1 MAMNPAKPRSSSRS
15 ATPRP
20 AVRAKPTA
28 RSGEK
33 PEAPKPAAVRAKP
46 AAKQRVE
53 PGPSAELADAMVN
66 AMYEG
71 VIVFGL
77 DGLPIYCNERCVE
90 ITGMTLEERLQLGL
104 EGFASRI
111 IRLDGGA
118 EKLEDLPSQR
128 VLRTGKSCSV
138 THGFHRTDGELVWV
152 DINAAPIHR
161 TGSREMFG
169 CCLVMRDVTERRN
182 AEEALKASEEMKSA
196 VMAASVDAILTIDID
211 GKIVDLNRAAER
223 LYKTTRAAVGDTLES
238 FIPWRDRQVWAQILE
253 RLRSDPKHFRGRRL
267 TGTGQRSDG
276 SEFPLEATID
286 SLDAS
291 GHQLFVTF
299 IRDVTERRAAER
311 RLADARDAALRA
323 SVVKSEFLATMSHE
337 IRTPMNGVIGSLDLI
352 LDSDLADDLRDL
364 ATIARTS
371 AHDLLAI
378 IDDILDLS
386 KIEADKLDS
395 QAIEFDLAAIVE
407 GVTDIVA
414 VPARRKAISLA
425 CFVDPRA
432 PEAVCGDARLLRQVL
447 VNLVGNAVKFT
458 EKGEVAIR
466 AEIESLNDSRVF
478 VRFAVSDTG
487 IGIPPDSLEKLFEPF
502 TQVDGSSTRA
512 HGGTGLGLAISSR
525 LVRLMGGHL
534 EVAST
539 PGAGST
545 FSFTVPFEVLERA
558 ARPAYPQS
566 PPTRPLRVLVVES
579 TASAA
584 DTVERYLRAWGLTT
598 TRSAAPAE
606 AIERFKEAPAGERYD
621 VAVIAVSP
629 GDDSASEL
637 AHELHELA
645 GEDGL
650 FVIAL
655 VDIGERVAEAAVGA
669 ERMFDAVVAKP
680 IKQSRLYDALAGLD
694 RASAAPAAPEDEAPQ
709 APELRGLRILIA
721 EDNPVNQQVLMRQ
734 ARRLGLVATAVEN
747 GEAAL
752 AAIAEGTYDA
762 VLMDCQM
769 PVMDGYAATRAI
781 REREAS
787 GDLRTPIV
795 AVTANAMREDYDRCR
810 DAGMDEFVAKPVT
823 LAALANA
830 LERALAVSRAGAA
843 PASVAPEQP
852 MVSGKPVGRGVEL
865 APLDDH
871 GIDRSALA
879 ALQEDVGG
887 AASLGRI
894 IKLFLE
900 QLNPQTEQIQQAA
913 GAGEHDTVA
922 RTAHRMKSS
931 SATLGATSLAE
942 LLEQIETAAVDGD
955 SSGLEKRVNA
965 LAATAESARAGFEG
979 VLEGLAAAN

>member
-1 MAMNPAKPRSSSRS
+1 MLEAMH
-15 ATPRP
+15 
-20 AVRAKPTA
+20 
-28 RSGEK
+28 
-33 PEAPKPAAVRAKP
+33 
-46 AAKQRVE
+46 
-53 PGPSAELADAMVN
+53 
-66 AMYEG
+66 EG
-71 VIVFGL
+71 VVVYGL
-77 DGLPIYCNERCVE
+77 DGRPIYSNQRFVE
-90 ITGMTLEERLQLGL
+90 ISGLTLDELRDLPAEEFVKRVVQLDGSPVTLESFPSRVVLQ
-104 EGFASRI
+104 
-111 IRLDGGA
+111 
-118 EKLEDLPSQR
+118 
-128 VLRTGKSCSV
+128 TGETHSV
-138 THGFHRTDGELVWV
+138 THGLRKPNGELVWI
-152 DINAAPIHR
+152 DINAAPIYR
-161 TGSREMFG
+161 GGSKEMFG
-169 CCLVMRDVTERRN
+169 CCLVMRDVTERRD
-182 AEEALKASEEMKSA
+182 AVEALKASEEMKTA
-196 VMAASVDAILTIDID
+196 VMAASVDAILTIDAD
-211 GKIVDLNRAAER
+211 GRIVDLNRAAEL
-223 LYKTTRAAVGDTLES
+223 LYKTTRAAVGDNLES
-238 FIPWRDRQVWAQILE
+238 FIPWRDRQVWVQILE
-253 RLRSDPKHFRGRRL
+253 RLQSDPKHFRGRRL

-286 SLDAS
+286 LLDAS

-352 LDSDLADDLRDL
+352 LDADLADDLREL
-364 ATIARTS
+364 AQIARTS

-414 VPARRKAISLA
+414 VPARRKGISLS
-425 CFVDPRA
+425 CFVDPSA

-458 EKGEVAIR
+458 NDGEVSIR
-466 AEIESLNDSRVF
+466 AEIESSDDSRVL
-478 VRFAVSDTG
+478 VRLSVSDSG
-487 IGIPPDSLEKLFEPF
+487 IGIPADSIEKLFEPF

-534 EVAST
+534 AVDST
-539 PGAGST
+539 VGSGST
-545 FSFTVPFEVLERA
+545 FSFTVPFEVPERG
-558 ARPAYPQS
+558 ARPAYPQGV
-566 PPTRPLRVLVVES
+566 PTRPVRVLVVES

-584 DTVERYLRAWGLTT
+584 DTVERYLRAWGLATT
-598 TRSAAPAE
+598 TTAAPDE
-606 AIERFKEAPAGERYD
+606 ALASFRAAGEGERYD
-621 VAVIAVSP
+621 VAVIGVTR
-629 GDDSASEL
+629 GDDSAAQL
-637 AHELHELA
+637 ARQLHELA
-645 GEDGL
+645 GEGGL

-655 VDIGERVAEAAVGA
+655 VDIGERLADVAAGE
-669 ERMFDAVVAKP
+669 EQMFDAVVAKP
-680 IKQSRLYDALAGLD
+680 IKQSRLYDALASFD
-694 RASAAPAAPEDEAPQ
+694 RSAAAPATPTDAETP
-709 APELRGLRILIA
+709 APELRGMRVLIA

-734 ARRLGLVATAVEN
+734 AGRLGLVATAVEN
-747 GEAAL
+747 GQAAIEAL
-752 AAIAEGTYDA
+752 ASGTYDA

-781 REREAS
+781 RELENEGAA
-787 GDLRTPIV
+787 RTPVV

-810 DAGMDEFVAKPVT
+810 DAGMDDFVAKPVT

-830 LERALAVSRAGAA
+830 LERAVTASRAGVEADATPDQAA
-843 PASVAPEQP
+843 SH
-852 MVSGKPVGRGVEL
+852 EL
-865 APLDDH
+865 ADRAEELSSLDAYGVDQA
-871 GIDRSALA
+871 ALA

-900 QLNPQTEQIQQAA
+900 QLDPQAEEIRQAA
-913 GAGEHDTVA
+913 SAGEHESMA

-942 LLEQIETAAVDGD
+942 VLEQIEAAGIDADAAAIEQLIAGLA
-955 SSGLEKRVNA
+955 SSVELARV
-965 LAATAESARAGFEG
+965 GFEG